1 MVTREAKHF
10 FCIGTAMTP
19 FTETVETHARPVER
33 FSLAVTRVDL
43 RDALSVWQRNLEVY
57 IRLWKMHL
65 VAPLIEPVFT
75 VFAFGWGIGSLIAS
89 RVEGISY
96 LSFVG
101 AGVLAFTVI
110 MRALFETT
118 YGSYFRMVYQSTYDA
133 ILATPVDAES
143 LAFAEI
149 CWAVTKAAFDSLI
162 ILAVLAAFGA
172 TTSPFALLAPVPLIV
187 GSIFIA
193 SLSLGITAHVH
204 DIDSFNLYMAVF
216 FSSVFL
222 CGAWFPIE
230 VLPPA
235 LRAIA
240 WAIPLTSA
248 IDLAR
253 SLLTGRFALRH
264 IYESLYLILMA
275 ALFTEWALRSLR
287 RRMVA

>member
-1 MVTREAKHF
+1 MS
-10 FCIGTAMTP
+10 TATTHGHDPFQTP
-19 FTETVETHARPVER
+19 ARRAGER
-33 FSLAVTRVDL
+33 FPLALSRVDV
-43 RDALSVWQRNLEVY
+43 RDALSVWQRNLLVY
-57 IRLWKMHL
+57 IRLWKMHM
-65 VAPLIEPVFT
+65 VAPLIEPIFT
-75 VFAFGWGIGSLIAS
+75 VFAFGWGIGSLIAA
-89 RVEGISY
+89 RVEGVSY

-149 CWAVTKAAFDSLI
+149 CWAVTKAALDSVI
-162 ILAVLAAFGA
+162 ILMVLAGFGA
-172 TTSPFALLAPVPLIV
+172 ATSPYALLAPVPLLL
-187 GSIFIA
+187 GSLFIA

-230 VLPPA
+230 VLPRV
-235 LRAIA
+235 LRLIA

-253 SLLTGRFALRH
+253 ALLTGRFFLRH
-264 IYESLYLILMA
+264 LYESLYLVVMA
-275 ALFTEWALRSLR
+275 IIFMEWALRSLR
-287 RRMVA
+287 RRMEA

>member
-1 MVTREAKHF
+1 MSTAAASEIESAHEPPQSRE
-10 FCIGTAMTP
+10 G
-19 FTETVETHARPVER
+19 RR
-33 FSLAVTRVDL
+33 SLALIRVDA

-57 IRLWKMHL
+57 LRLWKMHM

-75 VFAFGWGIGSLIAS
+75 VFAFGWGIGSLIAA
-89 RVEGISY
+89 RVEGVSY

-149 CWAVTKAAFDSLI
+149 CWAVTKSALDSII
-162 ILAVLAAFGA
+162 ILIVLLLFGA
-172 TTSPFALLAPVPLIV
+172 ATSPYALLAPLPLLV
-187 GSIFIA
+187 GSFFIA

-216 FSSVFL
+216 FSCVFL
-222 CGAWFPIE
+222 CGAWFPLE
-230 VLPPA
+230 VLPSA
-235 LRAIA
+235 LRLIA

-253 SLLTGRFALRH
+253 AFLTGRFLLRH
-264 IYESLYLILMA
+264 IYESLYLVVMA
-275 ALFTEWALRSLR
+275 LIFTEWALRSLR

>member
-1 MVTREAKHF
+1 MTDRESADF
-10 FCIGTAMTP
+10 MSTAADRGGVDSARAPLSDATP
-19 FTETVETHARPVER
+19 RFPLALARVHW
-33 FSLAVTRVDL
+33 

-57 IRLWKMHL
+57 IRLWKMHM
-65 VAPLIEPVFT
+65 VAPLIEPIFT
-75 VFAFGWGIGSLIAS
+75 VFAFGWGIGSLIAA
-89 RVEGISY
+89 RVEGVPY

-118 YGSYFRMVYQSTYDA
+118 YGAYFRMVYQSTYDA
-133 ILATPVDAES
+133 ILATPVDVES

-149 CWAVTKAAFDSLI
+149 CWAVTKAAIDSLV
-162 ILAVLAAFGA
+162 ILLILVLFGAATSVFAVLA
-172 TTSPFALLAPVPLIV
+172 PLPLII
-187 GSIFIA
+187 GSFFIA
-193 SLSLGITAHVH
+193 GLSLGVTAHIH
-204 DIDSFNLYMAVF
+204 DIDSFNLYMAIF
-216 FSSVFL
+216 FSTLFV

-235 LRAIA
+235 LRLIA

-253 SLLTGRFALRH
+253 ALLTGRFFLRH
-264 IYESLYLILMA
+264 LYETIYLLLMA
-275 ALFTEWALRSLR
+275 LVMMEWALRSLR

>member
-1 MVTREAKHF
+1 MSIAASEIDSAHEPPRSRED
-10 FCIGTAMTP
+10 
-19 FTETVETHARPVER
+19 R
-33 FSLAVTRVDL
+33 FSLAIARVDA
-43 RDALSVWQRNLEVY
+43 RDALSVWQRNLLVY
-57 IRLWKMHL
+57 LRLWKMHM

-75 VFAFGWGIGSLIAS
+75 VFAFGWGIGSLIAA
-89 RVEGISY
+89 RVEGVSY

-149 CWAVTKAAFDSLI
+149 CWAVTKSALDSVI
-162 ILAVLAAFGA
+162 ILIVLLVFGA
-172 TTSPFALLAPVPLIV
+172 ATSPYAVFAPLPLLI
-187 GSIFIA
+187 GSFFIA

-222 CGAWFPIE
+222 CGAWFPLE
-230 VLPPA
+230 VLPNP
-235 LRAIA
+235 LRLIA
-240 WAIPLTSA
+240 WVIPITSA

-253 SLLTGRFALRH
+253 AFLTGRFLLRH
-264 IYESLYLILMA
+264 IYESLYLVVMA
-275 ALFTEWALRSLR
+275 LIFTEWALRSLR

>member
-1 MVTREAKHF
+1 MNVAATKTGQPRGGAPAPPRSSF
-10 FCIGTAMTP
+10 AISR
-19 FTETVETHARPVER
+19 VEGW
-33 FSLAVTRVDL
+33 
-43 RDALSVWQRNLEVY
+43 DAFSVWRRNLLVY
-57 IRLWKMHL
+57 IRQWKMHL

-75 VFAFGWGIGSLIAS
+75 VFAFGWGIGSLIAA

-133 ILATPVDAES
+133 ILATPVEAES

-149 CWAVTKAAFDSLI
+149 CWAVTKAALDSLI
-162 ILAVLAAFGA
+162 ILMLLVLFGA
-172 TTSPFALLAPVPLIV
+172 ATSPFALLAPLPLIT
-187 GSIFIA
+187 GSFFIA
-193 SLSLGITAHVH
+193 ALSLGVTAHVH

-216 FSSVFL
+216 FSSIFL

-230 VLPPA
+230 VLPRE
-235 LRAIA
+235 LRLLA

-248 IDLAR
+248 IDLTRA
-253 SLLTGRFALRH
+253 LLTGRFFLRH
-264 IYESLYLILMA
+264 IYE
-275 ALFTEWALRSLR
+275 ALHLVLSAIIFTEWALRSLR

>member
-1 MVTREAKHF
+1 MSIA
-10 FCIGTAMTP
+10 AA
-19 FTETVETHARPVER
+19 ETGSSHGAAPAQKGEGRR
-33 FSLAVTRVDL
+33 FSLALARVDG
-43 RDALSVWQRNLEVY
+43 RDALSVWQRNLLVY
-57 IRLWKMHL
+57 VRQWKMHM

-75 VFAFGWGIGSLIAS
+75 VFAFGWGIGSLIAA

-133 ILATPVDAES
+133 ILATPVEAES

-149 CWAVTKAAFDSLI
+149 CWAVTKAALDSLI
-162 ILAVLAAFGA
+162 ILLVLALFGA
-172 TTSPFALLAPVPLIV
+172 ATSPFALLAPLPLII
-187 GSIFIA
+187 GSFFIA
-193 SLSLGITAHVH
+193 ALSLGVTAHVY

-216 FSSVFL
+216 FSSIFL

-230 VLPPA
+230 VLPPT
-235 LRAIA
+235 LRLLA

-253 SLLTGRFALRH
+253 AFLTGRFALRH
-264 IYESLYLILMA
+264 IYETLYLLIA
-275 ALFTEWALRSLR
+275 ALIFTEWALRSLR
-287 RRMVA
+287 RRMVS

>member
-1 MVTREAKHF
+1 MSCAAPRNKIAPPVEAKRQF
-10 FCIGTAMTP
+10 AP
-19 FTETVETHARPVER
+19 ALSSVN
-33 FSLAVTRVDL
+33 L

-57 IRLWKMHL
+57 IRLWKMHM

-75 VFAFGWGIGSLIAS
+75 VFAFGWGIGSLIAAQ
-89 RVEGISY
+89 VEGISY

-149 CWAVTKAAFDSLI
+149 CWAVTKAALDSVI
-162 ILAVLAAFGA
+162 ILAVLAVFGA
-172 TTSPFALLAPVPLIV
+172 ATSFYALLAPVPLLA
-187 GSIFIA
+187 GSLFIA
-193 SLSLGITAHVH
+193 GLSLGITAHVH
-204 DIDSFNLYMAVF
+204 DIDSFNLYMALF
-216 FSSVFL
+216 FSTVFL

-230 VLPPA
+230 VLPHS
-235 LRAIA
+235 LRLIA
-240 WAIPLTSA
+240 WLIPLTSA

-253 SLLTGRFALRH
+253 AFLIGRFFPRH
-264 IYESLYLILMA
+264 IYQSLYLIVMA
-275 ALFTEWALRSLR
+275 LIFTEWALRSLR